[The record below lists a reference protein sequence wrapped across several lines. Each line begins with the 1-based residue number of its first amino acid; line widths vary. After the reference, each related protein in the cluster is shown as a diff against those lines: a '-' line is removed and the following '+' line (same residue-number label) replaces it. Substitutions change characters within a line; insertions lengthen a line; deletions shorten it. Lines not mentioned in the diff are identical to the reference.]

1 MKNIDD
7 LLNENPYLFGAVM
20 ILIESA
26 KENQD
31 FKALYKW
38 DSLRDEDFK
47 RNSMKYF
54 IDYSEDSVLPCVGN
68 SVLVEQ
74 YAILMSDKLTDIE
87 VFETREEMLEAV
99 ADIASYARDGVS
111 GEQIFTDEELLKKI
125 GKFSKDLPII

>member
-7 LLNENPYLFGAVM
+7 LLNENSYLFAAVVV
-20 ILIESA
+20 LIESA
-26 KENQD
+26 KRNHD

-38 DSLRDEDFK
+38 DRLREEDYK

-54 IDYSEDSVLPCVGN
+54 IDSSEDAVLPCVGN

-74 YAILMSDKLTDIE
+74 YAKLMDIKI
-87 VFETREEMLEAV
+87 FETREEMLESV
-99 ADIASYARDGVS
+99 AEMAEYARFGVIE
-111 GEQIFTDEELLKKI
+111 EQIFTDEELLKKI